1 MLSTRRTR
9 PIDRAAWSLCA
20 IAILLLVA
28 DCVILGCS
36 SGVIRLPWYP
46 GELATAKT
54 VGEKVLDLYLSQ
66 IEGREEEDKALLSQ
80 IIGQAR
86 DSLANSVSFVAVAQ
100 TLWEAGGRFREES
113 YSLRS
118 ARAREAIAS
127 VAEAAARRERFDGR
141 ALISVS
147 AGGSGMR
154 SELLVDDSAGLLND
168 DDVRSISH
176 IVAEHGLVGVVDIRV
191 NAREAFPITPAT
203 IREQIAS
210 LEEDNQRIAESILSL
225 RRASGFEEL
234 TGPGVVLLAYDA
246 PEGYSYH
253 EIVHD
258 QDVRDLTDAL
268 MAAGAAGVEIGGQRI
283 TVRSS
288 VRCAGPVVLVN
299 QRPIVVNPVVIKAVG
314 DPDLL
319 EQAVQEIAERFA
331 LLGKRLEVR
340 RTESVSLAAVGLE

>member
-1 MLSTRRTR
+1 L
-9 PIDRAAWSLCA
+9 I
-20 IAILLLVA
+20 A
-28 DCVILGCS
+28 DCVILGYS
-36 SGVIRLPWYP
+36 AGVIRPPWYP
-46 GELATAKT
+46 EELARAKT

-66 IEGREEEDKALLSQ
+66 IEERVEEDKALLSQ
-80 IIGQAR
+80 IISQAR
-86 DSLANSVSFVAVAQ
+86 DSLAHSDSFIAVAEA
-100 TLWEAGGRFREES
+100 LWEAGGRFGEGS
-113 YSLRS
+113 YSLS
-118 ARAREAIAS
+118 STRAREAIAL
-127 VAEAAARRERFDGR
+127 VVEAAARRERFDGK

-168 DDVRSISH
+168 DDLTGISR
-176 IVAEHGLVGVVDIRV
+176 IAAEHDLVGVVDIRV

-234 TGPGVVLLAYDA
+234 TGPGVVLLAFDA

-258 QDVRDLTDAL
+258 QDVRELTDAL

-299 QRPIVVNPVVIKAVG
+299 QRPIVVNPIVIKAVG
-314 DPDLL
+314 DPELL
-319 EQAVQEIAERFA
+319 ERAVQEIADRFA

-340 RTESVSLAAVGLE
+340 RTERVSLAAVGFE